1 MSTTYR
7 KILFPFF
14 AASLLFVTAGA
25 LTGCEEEG
33 PAEQVGEKID
43 EGLNDAARAIKDA
56 AD

>member
-33 PAEQVGEKID
+33 PAEEVGEKID
-43 EGLNDAARAIKDA
+43 EGLNDASRAIKDA